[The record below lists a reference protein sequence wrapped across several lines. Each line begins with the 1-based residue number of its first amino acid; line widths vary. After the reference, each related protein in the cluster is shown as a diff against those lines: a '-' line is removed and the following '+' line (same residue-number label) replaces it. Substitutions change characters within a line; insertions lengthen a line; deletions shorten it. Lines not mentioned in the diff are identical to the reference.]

1 MRADQETREA
11 VNEILEKMARAI
23 AAKDITAFMSLFA
36 KDPNMLTV
44 GLEEAELSIG
54 AIQLKERMQETFK
67 EAETISLKYGWT
79 TIKANGPVAWVASH
93 ATYNIKKKGQE
104 ALSLSTRLT
113 GILEKLDGKWLWVQQ
128 HFSMARNIEEA
139 IADALK
145 KIEEDKAK
153 AAEAAEAAAAE
164 GEEAAP
170 PADEAGKKEEPA
182 EEEAPAKEEETGG
195 FYELP

>member
-93 ATYNIKKKGQE
+93 VTYNIKKKGQE

-113 GILEKLDGKWLWVQQ
+113 GILEKTDGKWLWVQL
-128 HFSMARNIEEA
+128 HFSMARNIQEA
-139 IADALK
+139 IAEALK
-145 KIEEDKAK
+145 KIEDDKAK
-153 AAEAAEAAAAE
+153 AAEAALAAEAE
-164 GEEAAP
+164 GEEATP
-170 PADEAGKKEEPA
+170 PAAAGKQEEA
-182 EEEAPAKEEETGG
+182 AKEEAPAKKEDTGG